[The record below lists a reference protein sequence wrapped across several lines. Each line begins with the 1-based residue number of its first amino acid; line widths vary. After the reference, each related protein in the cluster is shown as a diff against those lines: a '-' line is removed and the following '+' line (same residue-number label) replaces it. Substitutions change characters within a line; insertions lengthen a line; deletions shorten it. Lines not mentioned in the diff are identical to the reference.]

1 MRWLRQCA
9 AVFYLFAVCV
19 SALGA
24 EFKTVTGDV
33 YKGELSAVDKDGI
46 VVRLESGDFSQKID
60 WAKLTD
66 ATLTDLRDNPKAGRF
81 VEPYLAEPEETVA
94 IQQAK
99 EIAVKQP
106 TRVELP
112 AVRKGLYSALT
123 SPNGIILLAALF
135 LANLYGAYEIARFKW
150 RPVALVCGV
159 SAVAPVI
166 GPIIFLLLHRA
177 AEVEVPNA
185 TEEAVETATLSVA
198 QSSSPLA
205 QGGGAASALGIS
217 KGQATAQAEGQPKVF
232 KRGEFTFNRRFF
244 ETQFPS
250 FFRVVASEADKDLV
264 LDVAAGKKSVVAS
277 RISRIAA
284 NEIHFKTATNQE
296 VTVMFS
302 EIAEVK
308 LRPKDG

>member
-1 MRWLRQCA
+1 MYKQSV
-9 AVFYLFAVCV
+9 AVFWTP
-19 SALGA
+19 
-24 EFKTVTGDV
+24 E
-33 YKGELSAVDKDGI
+33 EI
-46 VVRLESGDFSQKID
+46 DFSKDHAD

-66 ATLTDLRDNPKAGRF
+66 ATLTELRDNPKAGRF

-185 TEEAVETATLSVA
+185 TEEAVETTTLSVA

-217 KGQATAQAEGQPKVF
+217 KGQAAAPAEGQPKVF